1 MLLCVFFFS
10 SIRRHTSCALVTGV
24 QTCALPIYRQF
35 AITISASVII
45 SGFVALTLTPALCAL
60 LIKPA
65 HSAPP
70 RLLSLMQQRFDGLTA
85 WYTRGAGFFMR
96 HGGRAIIVIV
106 IMLAVTAGLWRSIPA
121 ALVPDEAQGSVIAL
135 PFLPPAASQHR
146 TSQVMLEIEQALPE
160 HPAIYE
166 TTPFE
171 IGRDKGRERG

>member
-1 MLLCVFFFS
+1 MRISDWS
-10 SIRRHTSCALVTGV
+10 SDVCSSDL
-24 QTCALPIYRQF
+24 
-35 AITISASVII
+35 I
-45 SGFVALTLTPALCAL
+45 SGFVAPTLTPALCAL

-121 ALVPDEAQGSVIAL
+121 ALVPEDDQGYVIAL
-135 PFLPPAASQHR
+135 PFLPPAASQQRNSKVMQAIEKALAHHPRSEEHTSELQSLIR
-146 TSQVMLEIEQALPE
+146 TS
-160 HPAIYE
+160 Y
-166 TTPFE
+166 
-171 IGRDKGRERG
+171 